1 MDKLSELEIEEN
13 EMLME
18 KATEEL
24 FENDIKKID
33 KYLKQLKN
41 DFSYRKNVKG
51 DRILEIDI
59 ENLERIIIHTKG
71 LIKK

>member
-1 MDKLSELEIEEN
+1 MEIEEK

-24 FENDIKKID
+24 FEGDIKKIA

-51 DRILEIDI
+51 DRILQIDV
-59 ENLERIIIHTKG
+59 ENIERIINHAKE
-71 LIKK
+71 LLY